1 MPKLL
6 AKLFHGHFFGFL
18 TLHLC
23 EILSKINRGIPPD
36 HFEVYYLSVRQNL
49 EPIFMFA
56 FEG

>member
-6 AKLFHGHFFGFL
+6 AKLFHGCFLGFL
-18 TLHLC
+18 TLYLY
-23 EILSKINRGIPPD
+23 EILSKINRGIPLD

>member
-6 AKLFHGHFFGFL
+6 AKLFHGRFFGFL

-23 EILSKINRGIPPD
+23 EILSKINRGIPLD

>member
-6 AKLFHGHFFGFL
+6 EKLFHAGFL
-18 TLHLC
+18 GFFTLYLFD
-23 EILSKINRGIPPD
+23 ILSKINRGIPAD
-36 HFEVYYLSVRQNL
+36 HVEVYYLSVRQNL